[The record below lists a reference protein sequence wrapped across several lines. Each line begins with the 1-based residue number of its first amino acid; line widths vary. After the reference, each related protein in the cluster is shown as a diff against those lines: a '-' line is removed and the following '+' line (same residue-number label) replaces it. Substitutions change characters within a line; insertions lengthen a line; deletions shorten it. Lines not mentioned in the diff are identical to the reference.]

1 MDKELAQDPG
11 SQLQSHIN
19 QIFCVALDLPWCLL
33 SFCSPLLDDFEN
45 NVSFLLSAA
54 LYHVCLSCKLFKT
67 GVLSG
72 GLLLQ

>member
-1 MDKELAQDPG
+1 MDKELPQDPG

-19 QIFCVALDLPWCLL
+19 QVFHVALDLPWCLL
-33 SFCSPLLDDFEN
+33 SFCSPLLDGFEN
-45 NVSFLLSAA
+45 NISFLLCAA
-54 LYHVCLSCKLFKT
+54 LYRVCFSCKLLKT